1 MHLAR
6 SECMDAVTPR
16 EKLGQLTSSVGAG
29 ILGVGIGAMVARP
42 LDGLEPVIIG
52 AGLVLHL
59 WGMIDNHRADA
70 GSPQPWWST
79 AVYWI
84 CWIGLAA
91 LAVVVVL
98 RAF

>member
-1 MHLAR
+1 
-6 SECMDAVTPR
+6 MDAATTR

-29 ILGVGIGAMVARP
+29 ILGIGIGAMIARP
-42 LDGLEPVIIG
+42 LDGLEPIIIG

-70 GSPQPWWST
+70 RRPQPWWSS
-79 AVYWI
+79 AAYWI

-91 LAVVVVL
+91 LVVAIAI
-98 RAF
+98 RAL

>member
-1 MHLAR
+1 
-6 SECMDAVTPR
+6 MDAVTQR

-29 ILGVGIGAMVARP
+29 IVGVGIGAMVARP

-59 WGMIDNHRADA
+59 WGMIDNHRADT
-70 GSPQPWWST
+70 GKQQPWWST
-79 AVYWI
+79 AAYWI

-91 LAVVVVL
+91 LTVVVVL
-98 RAF
+98 RAL